1 MMKWQHTLIAGSAI
15 ILLTN
20 AVALGGA
27 AYNRSGEPESQLQ
40 LTQREFDRS
49 YSHSYRDNS
58 GITLS
63 LNWRLEPA
71 ELNEYGFGRYS
82 SHWGIPT
89 WLDEAKMVELGFDVE
104 KFVATEYRRRYW
116 EFQPREVL
124 LVLEMDGPVYQ
135 HHLQRVREYVEE
147 IRKQLAASPASK
159 EMQRRAKR
167 IEENYKQEQEESS
180 RLFVIDAGLDLA
192 ALRATYPDH
201 ARYAIVHGLIR
212 PTTMTIKKETHVG
225 GNITELHGGFVNVPL
240 RYRQVFSDQAPYDVT
255 LAFGQRLEPW
265 IVAASRGAATK

>member
-27 AYNRSGEPESQLQ
+27 AYNRSSEPESQLQ
-40 LTQREFDRS
+40 LTQRELNRS
-49 YSHSYRDNS
+49 YSYSGKDNS

-63 LNWRLEPA
+63 LNWRFEQA

-82 SHWGIPT
+82 SRWGMPL
-89 WLDEAKMVELGFDVE
+89 WLNEAKMTELGFDVK
-104 KFVATEYRRRYW
+104 KFTATKYKRRYW

-124 LVLEMDGPVYQ
+124 LVLELDGPARQ
-135 HHLQRVREYVEE
+135 RHLQRTLEYVEE

-159 EMQRRAKR
+159 EMQGRAKR
-167 IEENYKQEQEESS
+167 VEENYKQEQEESS
-180 RLFVIDAGLDLA
+180 RLFVIDAGLDLV
-192 ALRATYPDH
+192 ALRAAYPDH

-212 PTTMTIKKETHVG
+212 PTSTIIKKETRVS

-240 RYRQVFSDQAPYDVT
+240 RYRQVFSGPVSYDVT
-255 LAFGQRLEPW
+255 IAFGQRLEPW
-265 IVAASRGAATK
+265 IAAASKGAATK